1 MAAELRFGVVGL
13 GIASTQILPAFA
25 ELDGVSVTAACDVR
39 EEGLTKFKSEYGGET
54 YTSVE
59 DMCKSPNVDAV
70 YICSPNHLHAEQV
83 ITAAELGKQVI
94 VEKPMGLTLDECE
107 AMNQAAERN
116 GVRLLCGHTHSF
128 DPPVRKMREVVV
140 GGDLGPL
147 RMVNT
152 WHYNEFMYR
161 PRMPHEL
168 NPELGGNVIFNQ
180 GPHQVDIVRLIGGGM
195 VRSVR
200 ATTGN
205 WDPERNTDGAYTV
218 FLEFE
223 DGTPATLVYNGYGH
237 FDTAELTW
245 WAGEGPRDEDYN
257 LRIRANAA
265 AYTDPQAEWN
275 TKEAQRYGGGDERQ
289 HRTRA
294 GRPHQFF
301 GLTVVSCERGDIRQT
316 LDGLM
321 IYGDKGRTEVP
332 VDKAQGSGRA
342 AELDEMYQAV
352 AADRPVFHDGR
363 WGMATLEVVLA
374 IMQSGAERRELM
386 MQHQVPSP
394 E

>member
-128 DPPVRKMREVVV
+128 DPPVRKMRELVV

-147 RMVNT
+147 RMVQ
-152 WHYNEFMYR
+152 EIV
-161 PRMPHEL
+161 EL
-168 NPELGGNVIFNQ
+168 ESLTLGQVKLAISPCNSRELQDEV
-180 GPHQVDIVRLIGGGM
+180 
-195 VRSVR
+195 
-200 ATTGN
+200 A
-205 WDPERNTDGAYTV
+205 
-218 FLEFE
+218 
-223 DGTPATLVYNGYGH
+223 ATLVAVADNAGV
-237 FDTAELTW
+237 EILV
-245 WAGEGPRDEDYN
+245 AGESFTFNGDRQRVVQALVNLASNAIRFSPRASRVT
-257 LRIRANAA
+257 LSSR
-265 AYTDPQAEWN
+265 
-275 TKEAQRYGGGDERQ
+275 
-289 HRTRA
+289 
-294 GRPHQFF
+294 
-301 GLTVVSCERGDIRQT
+301 T
-316 LDGLM
+316 LDGAVCFQVRDSGPG
-321 IYGDKGRTEVP
+321 IAETDIDRIFEKFQQ
-332 VDKAQGSGRA
+332 VDNADTRIPGGSG
-342 AELDEMYQAV
+342 L
-352 AADRPVFHDGR
+352 G
-363 WGMATLEVVLA
+363 LA
-374 IMQSGAERRELM
+374 ITKGIVE
-386 MQHQVPSP
+386 QHGGRIWVESVEGEGSVFQITIPIRA
-394 E
+394 

>member
-1 MAAELRFGVVGL
+1 MAELKFGVVGL

-25 ELDGVSVTAACDVR
+25 ELEGVSVTAACDIR
-39 EEGLTKFKSEYGGET
+39 EEGLTKFKSEYGGNT
-54 YTSVE
+54 YTSLE
-59 DMCKSPNVDAV
+59 DMCKDPNVDAV
-70 YICSPNHLHAEQV
+70 YVCSPNHLHAEQV
-83 ITAAELGKQVI
+83 IMAAEHGKQVI
-94 VEKPMGLTLDECE
+94 VEKPMGLTLEECE

-128 DPPVRKMREVVV
+128 DPPVRKMRELVVS
-140 GGDLGPL
+140 GDYGPL

-168 NPELGGNVIFNQ
+168 NPELGGNVVFNQ
-180 GPHQVDIVRLIGGGM
+180 GPHQVDIIRLIGGGM

-200 ATTGN
+200 AMTGN
-205 WDPERNTDGAYTV
+205 WDPSRNTIGAYTV
-218 FLEFE
+218 YLEFE
-223 DGTPATLVYNGYGH
+223 NGTPATLVYNGYGH
-237 FDTAELTW
+237 FDTAELSW

-257 LRIRANAA
+257 LRIREAA
-265 AYTDPQAEWN
+265 DAYENPQLEWDA
-275 TKEAQRYGGGDERQ
+275 KEAQRYGGAAERP
-289 HRTRA
+289 HRTRD

-301 GLTVVSCERGDIRQT
+301 GLTVVSLEEADIRQT

-321 IYGDKGRTEVP
+321 VYGDQGREEILI
-332 VDKAQGSGRA
+332 DKAQGSGRA
-342 AELDEMYQAV
+342 AELSEMFEAV
-352 AADRPVFHDGR
+352 SADRPVFHDGR

-374 IMQSGAERRELM
+374 IVESADERRELM
-386 MQHQVPSP
+386 MEHQVPSP